1 MSWSAFQ
8 YNMFPKLKFESTNFE
23 RVGEDEYKVTGD
35 LTIRDVTK
43 KIELDVVH
51 GGTVSDPYPE

>member
-1 MSWSAFQ
+1 
-8 YNMFPKLKFESTNFE
+8 MFPKLKFESTNFE